1 MLTYTPNSGYYG
13 LDSII
18 FTVSDGAESSSPH
31 TVRIKVNDVPI
42 SNEISLETLEDEAIV
57 IEFDVTDNF
66 GTIEN
71 YKIITDPLNGS
82 LSVSQG
88 TRLPILLKKT
98 IMEQTHSS
106 TVQ

>member
-1 MLTYTPNSGYYG
+1 M
-13 LDSII
+13 
-18 FTVSDGAESSSPH
+18 
-31 TVRIKVNDVPI
+31 NDVPI

-82 LSVSQG
+82 LSSQSREPG
-88 TRLPILLKKT
+88 PILLKKT